1 MSSHSNDAEVGVGAQ
16 YKLPSEEVVKQ
27 AGEVTIYDAA
37 AKPML
42 FKSLYSSNGR
52 RKRVMVIF
60 VRHFF
65 CGVGP
70 VFPFCPH

>member
-1 MSSHSNDAEVGVGAQ
+1 MSLPGGDAEVGTHAQ
-16 YKLPSEEVVKQ
+16 YKLPSMEVVKQ

-37 AKPML
+37 AKPIL

-52 RKRVMVIF
+52 QKRVMISF
-60 VRHFF
+60 IRHFF

-70 VFPFCPH
+70 VLLLHPQ